1 MLSASALVALLLA
14 VAAQAARLPQPTSL
28 AATATAAA
36 GEGPSPPRFPGSYTV
51 RYTFS
56 LPYTAKLQ
64 PDGIRYPVAFY
75 RDERAEAVRMDTYN
89 STTIMIAKKGMLF
102 EVVPRIDRQVC
113 MASHTAG
120 PTASGS
126 GPPASGGLGGELHL
140 LSALPDVSGWEY
152 AGAGALEGGCATH
165 VWQYTARHAA
175 KVAVYRLHVA
185 ADDSDAPLRLHMQG
199 NDLLSGSHFDEYVV
213 DYSEFVPGRP
223 DPEVFARPALCKGV
237 KPSAAPA
244 GAHSATALR
253 MAVIVP
259 AVSYRG
265 EHAEYD
271 AFLSGHG
278 AGRQHTSLAEYR
290 ARAALFEASS
300 AFIEAHNSRSSASF
314 RLAMNRFGD
323 WTEEEFLALMLP
335 RRARMLA
342 QRSTGPLASAAGSA
356 DGEEQGSPCRLR
368 KHELP
373 HEPLVDPARVPAQ
386 LSWRGTGAD
395 GIGPMD
401 QATCGSC
408 WAFSAAGTMEAAW
421 FRATGQQVSFSEQQI
436 VDCSWGYVP
445 HDPASNLGCDG
456 GNHWAAIG
464 HIVEAGG
471 IALTRDY
478 QYKGQDGYC
487 MTNSTRRVGKFKG
500 YARVPRYND
509 AALKEALLSRGPI
522 AISFD
527 ASQPSFRFYS
537 GGVYREERC
546 QYKPGGLD
554 HDILLVGYGTS
565 PEGDYWEVKN
575 SWSDNW
581 GDGGYF
587 KVSVDNNAC
596 GVTTDAVYAVV
607 DDAAM

>member
-1 MLSASALVALLLA
+1 MSGASALVTLLLV
-14 VAAQAARLPQPTSL
+14 VAAHAVRLPQPTTL
-28 AATATAAA
+28 TAAASA
-36 GEGPSPPRFPGSYTV
+36 GEGPTPPRFPGSYTV

-64 PDGIRYPVAFY
+64 PDGIRCPVVFY
-75 RDERAEAVRMDTYN
+75 RDEAAEAVRMDTYN
-89 STTIMIAKKGMLF
+89 STTVMIAKKDMLF

-120 PTASGS
+120 PTVGTNA
-126 GPPASGGLGGELHL
+126 LGAGNLGKQLHL
-140 LSALPDVSGWEY
+140 LSALPDVSGWEF
-152 AGAGALEGGCATH
+152 AGAGALESGHATR

-175 KVAVYRLHVA
+175 KTTVYRLHTS
-185 ADDSDAPLRLHMQG
+185 ADGSDTPLRLHMRG
-199 NDLLSGSHFDEYVV
+199 NDLFSGSHFDEYVV
-213 DYSEFVPGRP
+213 DYSEFTPGRP
-223 DPEVFARPALCKGV
+223 DPAVFHRPTLCKGV
-237 KPSAAPA
+237 KPSTALAGGHAAA
-244 GAHSATALR
+244 ALR
-253 MAVIVP
+253 MASSVP
-259 AVSYRG
+259 SVAYRG
-265 EHAEYD
+265 MHAEYD
-271 AFLSGHG
+271 AFLSSHG

-290 ARAALFEASS
+290 ARATLFDANAELVR
-300 AFIEAHNSRSSASF
+300 AHNSRRNASY

-323 WTEEEFLALMLP
+323 WSEEEFVALMLP
-335 RRARMLA
+335 RRARLA
-342 QRSTGPLASAAGSA
+342 ARQQPDPSLAGAAGDA
-356 DGEEQGSPCRLR
+356 EGENAGLHKQRR
-368 KHELP
+368 HEVP

-395 GIGPMD
+395 GIGPKD

-408 WAFSAAGTMEAAW
+408 WAFSATGTMEAAW
-421 FRATGQQVSFSEQQI
+421 FKATGQQVSFSEQQI

-487 MTNSTRRVGKFKG
+487 MANSTGRVGKFKG
-500 YARVPRYND
+500 FARVPRYND
-509 AALKEALLSRGPI
+509 AALREALLSRGPL

-527 ASQPSFRFYS
+527 ASHPSFRFYS
-537 GGVYREERC
+537 GGVYREEQC
-546 QYKPGGLD
+546 EYKPSGLD
-554 HDILLVGYGTS
+554 HDILLVGYGSS

-575 SWSDNW
+575 SWSDHW

-596 GVTTDAVYAVV
+596 GVTTDAVYAMV
-607 DDAAM
+607 DEAAADL